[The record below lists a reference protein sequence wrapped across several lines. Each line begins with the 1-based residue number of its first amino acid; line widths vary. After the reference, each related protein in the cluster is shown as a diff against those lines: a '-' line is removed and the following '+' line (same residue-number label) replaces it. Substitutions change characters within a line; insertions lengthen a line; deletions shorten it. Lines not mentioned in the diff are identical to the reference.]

1 MNIKNLL
8 PPQIP
13 HTKKLLDSINTNG
26 FSVDMSDL
34 GTGKTYVA
42 ASLALNLNVPVV
54 VVCPKISM
62 HTWNAVFK
70 LFGITPYAVIN
81 YEKLIRGSTMYLKY
95 KKKLY
100 VNGKH
105 WESGNAI
112 SINFPDNALVIL
124 DEAHKTRGAKSHTSR
139 FLVALKH
146 HGYKFHLMSATIAM
160 NPLDMR
166 AFGQAVGL
174 HKGDDF
180 RAFLKQCGGYH
191 DGFGGLKLD
200 FGSDVTQNAMK
211 VIHKKLFEE
220 SKCASRM
227 TVKDFGTA
235 FPKNDISAEA
245 FDMGKNSAIIQ
256 DIYDEMERELA
267 KLDDHIANYSNHVF
281 AIMMAARRRIELYKV
296 PTIVE
301 MVENYVDN
309 GISPVVFLNFT
320 DTIQAVI
327 NRLTS
332 LKLGHLITTIVG
344 GQGDANRQAGIDA
357 FNADTKRIMISAVK
371 AGNSSISLH
380 DLHGNHPRNTII
392 SPSFS
397 AYDMAQLLGRTP
409 RAEGKTPVFQT
420 FVYALKSIEEDIAA
434 RIDTKLKSGGVLND
448 GDLMPNIGIFK
459 TKNLTSV

>member
-8 PPQIP
+8 PPQVP
-13 HTKKLLDSINTNG
+13 HTKKLIDSINTNG

-42 ASLALNLNVPVV
+42 ASMALNLNVPVV

-81 YEKLIRGSTMYLKY
+81 YEKLIRGSTIYLKY

-100 VNGKH
+100 VNGNH
-105 WESGNAI
+105 WESGKAI

-124 DEAHKTRGAKSHTSR
+124 DEAHKTRGVKSHTSR

-146 HGYKFHLMSATIAM
+146 HGFKFHLMSATIAT

-166 AFGQAVGL
+166 AFGQAVNL
-174 HKGDDF
+174 HKGEDF
-180 RAFLKQCGGYH
+180 RAFLKECGGYN

-211 VIHKKLFEE
+211 AIHKKLFED

-227 TVKDFGTA
+227 IIKDFGTA
-235 FPKNDISAEA
+235 FPSNHISAQA

-267 KLDDHIANYSNHVF
+267 KLDDRIKNYSQHHF
-281 AIMMAARRRIELYKV
+281 ATLIAGLRKIELLKV

-301 MVENYVDN
+301 MVENYVEN
-309 GISPVVFLNFT
+309 NTSPVVFLNFT

-327 NRLTS
+327 SRLTT
-332 LKLGHLITTIVG
+332 LNLGHLIATIIG
-344 GQGDANRQAGIDA
+344 GQSVNERQTDIDN
-357 FNADTKRIMISAVK
+357 FNADKKRIIVGQSQ
-371 AGNSSISLH
+371 AGSLSISLH
-380 DLHGNHPRNTII
+380 DLHGNFPRNSII
-392 SPSFS
+392 SPSFR
-397 AYDMAQLLGRTP
+397 AIDMMQLLGRIC
-409 RAEGKTPVFQT
+409 RAEGKTHVNQT
-420 FVYALKSIEEDIAA
+420 FVYAGGTIEENIAY
-434 RIDTKLKSGGVLND
+434 KLNKKIQSTGALND
-448 GDLMPNIGIFK
+448 GDLVPDFSIF
-459 TKNLTSV
+459 N